1 MFPEEVLEALESVN
15 SNLLSDSHI
24 SYIYRVSTFHS
35 LPDVSSS
42 SHGLDD
48 KIEHFQCTN
57 IFYPVN
63 CLWDDFIWFSQK
75 LIRSDKFLDT
85 KPFFECSLVA
95 KKSYLWTVSSVCLSS
110 NCCIVFAEHFTSYKH
125 TVKNIKLKK
134 RF

>member
-24 SYIYRVSTFHS
+24 GYIYRVSTFHA

-48 KIEHFQCTN
+48 KMEHFQCTN
-57 IFYPVN
+57 KLYRVN

-75 LIRSDKFLDT
+75 LIRSDKFLNT
-85 KPFFECSLVA
+85 KPFFGCSRLIA
-95 KKSYLWTVSSVCLSS
+95 KISVEL
-110 NCCIVFAEHFTSYKH
+110 AEISCQQS
-125 TVKNIKLKK
+125 VL
-134 RF
+134 